1 MDERTNR
8 VRCLIR
14 VCRSPFVRQRI
25 LIPDR
30 EKGLRRRRRPPR
42 QQAANE
48 RPADRTAAQAHSL
61 QRLPVGSDI
70 WFVSRN
76 RIRWQIGNKILAT
89 SPLSNLADRQHVRPV
104 RGMPDRL
111 SRGFWY
117 AMSDT
122 TETLRLFSIRIRLQ
136 TCKKRGWLGCVN
148 PASWLPLAAG
158 ASSRNLTFALTCRA
172 VYQNSFGA
180 PYHFL
185 TSHSYFTRV
194 SSMFEWHAIEH
205 IRAPCPYPRY
215 NRSAP
220 AARATSERG
229 FR

>member
-1 MDERTNR
+1 MPNS
-8 VRCLIR
+8 CLSLAI
-14 VCRSPFVRQRI
+14 RSPTNTDPRQR
-25 LIPDR
+25 
-30 EKGLRRRRRPPR
+30 KGITTTTTTSAATGCLPTNDLPTEPPL
-42 QQAANE
+42 
-48 RPADRTAAQAHSL
+48 THSL

-205 IRAPCPYPRY
+205 IRAPYPRY